1 MTSSSG
7 AFADSN
13 NKASGSTQVAANEHS
28 GESLAGLESWQ
39 EKSISDQLMGLHHG
53 SSPTSTKVEE
63 IDAKPRLNALANE
76 PLKASLLELPPTLKG
91 TSRPPRPHLHPLQE
105 WEGYVLSVGPD
116 SFTARILD
124 LTAGSTHEEE
134 EAEIPIQEISDRDRP
149 RIQSGAIFRWV
160 IGYERSTSGVR
171 KRVSVIVF
179 RDLPAITERDL
190 QEGRAWADET
200 RQLLGL

>member
-1 MTSSSG
+1 MISHSG
-7 AFADSN
+7 AFADSGN
-13 NKASGSTQVAANEHS
+13 EVGRPTQVAANENS

-39 EKSISDQLMGLHHG
+39 KKSISDQLTRLHHG
-53 SSPTSTKVEE
+53 SSPASTKVEE
-63 IDAKPRLNALANE
+63 VDAKPRLSPFANE
-76 PLKASLLELPPTLKG
+76 PQIAPLLKLPPRREG
-91 TSRPPRPHLHPLQE
+91 TSRRSTPHLHPLQE

-116 SFTARILD
+116 SFTARLLD
-124 LTAGSTHEEE
+124 LTAGSAYEEE
-134 EAEIPIQEISDRDRP
+134 EAEIPIQEISERDRP

>member
-1 MTSSSG
+1 MTSSLG

-13 NKASGSTQVAANEHS
+13 NKTSGSTQVAANEHP

-39 EKSISDQLMGLHHG
+39 EESISDQLTGVHHG
-53 SSPTSTKVEE
+53 SSPNSAEIEE
-63 IDAKPRLNALANE
+63 VDAKSHLNALADE
-76 PLKASLLELPPTLKG
+76 PLTVSLLELPPTLKG
-91 TSRPPRPHLHPLQE
+91 TPRPPTPHLHPLQE

-116 SFTARILD
+116 SFTARLLD
-124 LTAGSTHEEE
+124 LTAGSVYEEE
-134 EAEIPIQEISDRDRP
+134 EAEIPIQEISERDRP

-200 RQLLGL
+200 RRLLGL